1 MEWPARAL
9 MLWWY
14 VFIDVLSGAP
24 HDKRLLVVVCEDDN
38 ELVMG
43 MMMTCRTTGI
53 RMKHNGMSNCRIK
66 SRTLMTHQSTG
77 MKMN

>member
-1 MEWPARAL
+1 

-43 MMMTCRTTGI
+43 MTMMCGTVGI
-53 RMKHNGMSNCRIK
+53 RTKHNGALNCRIK
-66 SRTLMTHQSTG
+66 S
-77 MKMN
+77 